1 MSNNVG
7 IVKAIDSLGRVV
19 IPKEMRERFGF
30 IEKVEIVMTE
40 KGVLIR
46 NSEYELV
53 KKN

>member
-30 IEKVEIVMTE
+30 IEKRGRGKYTY
-40 KGVLIR
+40 L
-46 NSEYELV
+46 NLV
-53 KKN
+53 RGCVILYL

>member
-30 IEKVEIVMTE
+30 IEKEE
-40 KGVLIR
+40 GENIR
-46 NSEYELV
+46 T
-53 KKN
+53 